1 MAKATALEGM
11 VLWAIA
17 LTHTARANQEQ
28 LRKQMLTPESW
39 GSSQRITSC
48 SIAHGYIPSR
58 ARVVWNSS
66 AQVSTS
72 VLMYLEKW

>member
-1 MAKATALEGM
+1 M